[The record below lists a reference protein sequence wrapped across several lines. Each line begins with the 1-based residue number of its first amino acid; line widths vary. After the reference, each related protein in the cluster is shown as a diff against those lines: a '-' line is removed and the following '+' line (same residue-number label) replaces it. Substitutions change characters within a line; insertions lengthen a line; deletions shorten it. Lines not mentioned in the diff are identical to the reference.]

1 MSSLDKEYSK
11 ILDDGYSITELYIYA
26 CVVEDERCYGLSTK
40 EMEDK
45 VYKIQELR
53 SSTSLSLDEIIDQ
66 VLNGE
71 ENYDEGDMEWY

>member
-26 CVVEDERCYGLSTK
+26 CVVEDDRCYGLSTK

-53 SSTSLSLDEIIDQ
+53 SSTSLSLDKIIDK

-71 ENYDEGDMEWY
+71 EDYDEGDMEWY

>member
-1 MSSLDKEYSK
+1 MGSLDKEYSK

-26 CVVEDERCYGLSTK
+26 CVVEDDRCYGLSTK

-53 SSTSLSLDEIIDQ
+53 SSTSLSLDEIIDK

-71 ENYDEGDMEWY
+71 EDYDEGDMEWY

>member
-1 MSSLDKEYSK
+1 MYKRQ
-11 ILDDGYSITELYIYA
+11 
-26 CVVEDERCYGLSTK
+26 DERCYGLSTK

-53 SSTSLSLDEIIDQ
+53 SNTSLSLDEIIDR

-71 ENYDEGDMEWY
+71 EDYDEGDMEWY

>member
-53 SSTSLSLDEIIDQ
+53 SSTSLSFDEIIDQ

>member
-1 MSSLDKEYSK
+1 MDSLDKEYSK

-26 CVVEDERCYGLSTK
+26 CVVEDDRCYGLSTK

-53 SSTSLSLDEIIDQ
+53 SSTSLSLDEIIDK

-71 ENYDEGDMEWY
+71 EDYDEGDMEWY